1 MSKKKD
7 IVNEI
12 QGSIGDFVIYKRYGK
27 TFLRSR
33 PKTMNHPNSDAQ
45 LEQRHKFSMS
55 NTLAKNYRAAVGHVS
70 VETDEPK
77 SPYNSMIGII
87 RRTGFK
93 GKYPE
98 ISWNW
103 EAIEFSE
110 GSLALPSDLK
120 MNETDSH
127 IHLEWNSAETKELGT
142 VFLIGVNP
150 ETLKISVSTDANNSG
165 SLSLEKSE
173 GHQYFAFKEW
183 INEEKTLKSSTKRYL
198 QNSELADIPSEISS
212 TNDRPIALEEK
223 EILAE
228 SDGNL
233 DDEMESVR
241 GLDDET
247 IEISFD
253 PSEFGD
259 FSSDNQN
266 EETEMESE
274 TDPDEVIVGTLGI
287 VEPEIVYNP
296 QEFTGF
302 EKLESNEIKE
312 DTIDNSI
319 EETPSEDLVEL
330 DLDAILETETDFIP
344 EIESELETVEESV
357 VESDVVILDESS
369 NEEEIIDESLVVET
383 AEIIEETLVEARV
396 EEEKVEVEEAQELI
410 EDVVQPEPE
419 VIKEETVP
427 VQKVEKEKNAKK
439 TLVEKAITS
448 KEDEMRNQ
456 LSLF

>member
-1 MSKKKD
+1 
-7 IVNEI
+7 
-12 QGSIGDFVIYKRYGK
+12 
-27 TFLRSR
+27 
-33 PKTMNHPNSDAQ
+33 
-45 LEQRHKFSMS
+45 
-55 NTLAKNYRAAVGHVS
+55 
-70 VETDEPK
+70 
-77 SPYNSMIGII
+77 
-87 RRTGFK
+87 
-93 GKYPE
+93 
-98 ISWNW
+98 
-103 EAIEFSE
+103 
-110 GSLALPSDLK
+110 
-120 MNETDSH
+120 
-127 IHLEWNSAETKELGT
+127 
-142 VFLIGVNP
+142 
-150 ETLKISVSTDANNSG
+150 
-165 SLSLEKSE
+165 LSLEKSE
-173 GHQYFAFKEW
+173 AHQYFAFKEW
-183 INEEKTLKSSTKRYL
+183 INEERTLKSTTKRFL
-198 QNSELADIPSEISS
+198 QNYELADLLSENPSTDE
-212 TNDRPIALEEK
+212 RPIAFEEK